1 MNIEIRLNDGTVL
14 NASFDPIHKD
24 DLITYYANQYNS
36 RQIAGYV
43 MRDNSGSV
51 VKVGIQWWF
60 FIMDSTCCLT

>member
-1 MNIEIRLNDGTVL
+1 MNVEIRLNDGQVL
-14 NASFDPIHKD
+14 HASYDPSHKD

-51 VKVGIQWWF
+51 VKVGIQ
-60 FIMDSTCCLT
+60 

>member
-51 VKVGIQWWF
+51 VKVGIQ
-60 FIMDSTCCLT
+60 